1 MYASSECY
9 FGLNLRPMC
18 DPSEVSYTLMPN
30 MCYFEFL
37 PMDAAASDGG
47 DVSQLVYYLARVEV
61 GREYE
66 LQVMGFHNS
75 APQFRFVSC
84 KNVLLSIES
93 DKTDEAELQRAVPPW
108 WSTPARLTPRA
119 SPATTSSTGSS

>member
-47 DVSQLVYYLARVEV
+47 DVSQLVYLARVEV
-61 GREYE
+61 G
-66 LQVMGFHNS
+66 
-75 APQFRFVSC
+75 A
-84 KNVLLSIES
+84 
-93 DKTDEAELQRAVPPW
+93 
-108 WSTPARLTPRA
+108 STSSRSWGSTTPRR
-119 SPATTSSTGSS
+119 SFGS